1 MGMTPDVRRAL
12 VATFIART
20 AANAALRVVYP
31 FLPAIARGLD
41 VTPATISTLI
51 AARNLG
57 GFATPVAA
65 RSTERHGRKLI
76 MTVAIAAVLAGCVMT
91 SLTSSI
97 VVAGMGIVIVGFAKP
112 SFDMSMQAWFGDRVP
127 YVERGRIF
135 GITELTWSVAL
146 LVAVPVSGF
155 LIEATNWRAPFVLA
169 GFMALAGL
177 VAILR
182 GIDSDRP
189 HEHVRRRLELN
200 AARVRVL
207 AATLL
212 FSVAAEI
219 PFVVYGQWL
228 EGTFGLSVAGIGT
241 FTLVVVVAELAGE
254 GLVAVF
260 ADRWGLRRMFL
271 GGLAV
276 SAVAYLGFSI
286 TGSSL
291 VLATAVVIAW
301 IAAFEVTIVAAIPF
315 ASELAVDARERL
327 LSIFA
332 VMVAGGRAIG
342 ALASQPLFSTGGIEL
357 VGVASAACVAVS
369 GVLLVGVSEHGADD
383 GR

>member
-1 MGMTPDVRRAL
+1 MTPDVRRAL

-41 VTPATISTLI
+41 VTPATISALI
-51 AARNLG
+51 AVRHLG
-57 GFATPVAA
+57 GFATPLAA

-97 VVAGMGIVIVGFAKP
+97 VVAGMGIVVVGFAKP

-135 GITELTWSVAL
+135 GITELTWAVAL

-189 HEHVRRRLELN
+189 HEHLRRRLELN
-200 AARVRVL
+200 AERVRVL

-212 FSVAAEI
+212 FAAAAEI

-228 EGTFGLSVAGIGT
+228 EGSFGLTVAGIGT

-254 GLVAVF
+254 GLVVVF
-260 ADRWGLRRMFL
+260 ADRWGLRRMIL

-276 SAVAYLGFSI
+276 SGVAYLGFSI

-332 VMVAGGRAIG
+332 VMVAGGRAVG

-369 GVLLVGVSEHGADD
+369 GVLLVGVSEHGAGD